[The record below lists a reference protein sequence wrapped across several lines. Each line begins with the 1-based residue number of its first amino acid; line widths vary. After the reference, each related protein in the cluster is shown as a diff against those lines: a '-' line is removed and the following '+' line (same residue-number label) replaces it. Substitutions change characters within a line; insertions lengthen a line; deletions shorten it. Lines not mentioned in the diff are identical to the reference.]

1 MRTALLIVA
10 GVVGLST
17 AVLYHHLAL
26 ARAVVEAKAQGYE
39 MGTKQA
45 LSISPPSERL
55 EMVCAGLWFGETGK
69 EWQKRGLR

>member
-1 MRTALLIVA
+1 MRTALLIVL

-17 AVLYHHLAL
+17 AVLYHHN
-26 ARAVVEAKAQGYE
+26 AVAEAGLKGHERGAKE
-39 MGTKQA
+39 A

-55 EMVCAGLWFGETGK
+55 EMVCAGLWFSEVGK

>member
-1 MRTALLIVA
+1 MRTALLIVL

-17 AVLYHHLAL
+17 AVFYHHLAV
-26 ARAVVEAKAQGYE
+26 AQAKMEGYE
-39 MGTKQA
+39 LGAKEA

-55 EMVCAGLWFGETGK
+55 EMVCAGLWFSDIGE

>member
-17 AVLYHHLAL
+17 TVLYHHLAVAQ
-26 ARAVVEAKAQGYE
+26 ARVEGYE
-39 MGTKQA
+39 LGAKQA
-45 LSISPPSERL
+45 LSVSPPSERL
-55 EMVCAGLWFGETGK
+55 EMVCAGLWFSDIGE

>member
-1 MRTALLIVA
+1 MRTALLIVL

-17 AVLYHHLAL
+17 AVLYHHLAVAQ
-26 ARAVVEAKAQGYE
+26 ARVEGYE
-39 MGTKQA
+39 LGAKQA

-55 EMVCAGLWFGETGK
+55 EMVCAGLWFSDIGE

>member
-17 AVLYHHLAL
+17 AVLYHHLAV
-26 ARAVVEAKAQGYE
+26 AQAKVEGYE
-39 MGTKQA
+39 LGAKEA

-55 EMVCAGLWFGETGK
+55 EMVCAGLWFSEAGK
-69 EWQKRGLR
+69 EWQKKGLQ

>member
-17 AVLYHHLAL
+17 AVLYHHLAVAQ
-26 ARAVVEAKAQGYE
+26 ARVEGYE
-39 MGTKQA
+39 LGAKQA
-45 LSISPPSERL
+45 LSVSPPSERL
-55 EMVCAGLWFGETGK
+55 EMVCAGLWFSDIGE

>member
-17 AVLYHHLAL
+17 AVLYHHLAVAQ
-26 ARAVVEAKAQGYE
+26 ARVEGYE
-39 MGTKQA
+39 LGAKQA

-55 EMVCAGLWFGETGK
+55 EMVCAGLWFSDIGE

>member
-17 AVLYHHLAL
+17 AVMYHHN
-26 ARAVVEAKAQGYE
+26 AVAEAGLKGYE
-39 MGTKQA
+39 LGAKQA

-55 EMVCAGLWFGETGK
+55 EMVCAGLWFSEVGK